1 MHSIPVTVA
10 TIVPARQI
18 IGIFGPTTAFL
29 TTKLLLYFEYPLE
42 FSLVFMIRKHI
53 GLGSPA
59 RQIIGIGFGAATAL
73 LAIKLFLHLLL
84 TTTLRFFFGF
94 RISIW

>member
-10 TIVPARQI
+10 TIV
-18 IGIFGPTTAFL
+18 
-29 TTKLLLYFEYPLE
+29 
-42 FSLVFMIRKHI
+42 
-53 GLGSPA
+53 PA

>member
-29 TTKLLLYFEYPLE
+29 TTKLFHHFKYPLE

-59 RQIIGIGFGAATAL
+59 RQIIGIFGPTTA
-73 LAIKLFLHLLL
+73 FLTTKLLL
-84 TTTLRFFFGF
+84 HFEYPPELSLVFMIRKHIG
-94 RISIW
+94 